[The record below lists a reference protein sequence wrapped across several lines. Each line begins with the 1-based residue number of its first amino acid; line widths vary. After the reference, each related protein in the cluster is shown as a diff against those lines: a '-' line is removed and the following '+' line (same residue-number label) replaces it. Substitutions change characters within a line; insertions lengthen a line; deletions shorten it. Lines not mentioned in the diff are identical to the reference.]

1 MPNFNIGDKVVTTY
15 RNSLSRQ
22 IMTVTSKPYKR
33 GLMLVNVTNSNNGFW
48 AINGLQ
54 LATPEEIK
62 AGEKSYD

>member
-1 MPNFNIGDKVVTTY
+1 MPNFNIGDQVVTTY

-33 GLMLVNVTNSNNGFW
+33 GLMVVNVTNSRNGFW
-48 AINGLQ
+48 VASSLQ